1 MKYYAHIRQMEDG
14 CVLYQTVQEH
24 LEGTAALAER
34 FAAAFGAASQG
45 RIAGLT
51 HDKGKY
57 TDGFQNR
64 LLHQGKRVDHSTAGA
79 VECARMGQ
87 IPAAFAV
94 AGHHGGLLELG
105 TRGDGPDSGTLM
117 GRIKRGAPDPVA
129 PEYAREITLPAAE
142 YPDFCNKNILTDF
155 FYVRMLFSCLVDA
168 DFLDTEAFM
177 REKRTSGAQPMT
189 ELLARLN
196 RYVAPWFPPKNEL
209 NCQRCEILSACRER
223 GRREAQGL
231 FTLTVPTGGGKTV
244 ASLAFALEHAVA
256 AGMQRIIYVVP
267 YTSIIEQT
275 ADVFRE
281 ILGADQVLEHHS
293 GVLYETGDHA
303 TAESISMAQ
312 ATENWDIPVVV
323 TTAVQFFESLYSNRP
338 AACRK
343 LHHLAKS
350 VIVMDEAQML
360 PVDHLRPCVHALSEL
375 SAHYGASVVLCTATQ
390 PALTPIFREFQ
401 PELSPRELCPEE
413 LAVSPVFRRTTITC
427 AGKLSWEELTKRL
440 SGQHQALCIVNS
452 RAGAQSVYERLSGD
466 GVFHLSTLMHPTH
479 RRRVLAEIRRRL
491 KNGERCLVASTS
503 LIEAGV
509 DVDFPQVFRELAGL
523 DSMLQAAGRCNREGK
538 RPREESIVTVFE
550 APVAPP
556 PLFLTAIGAARVA
569 MGAYPDLQEPDAIR
583 LYFTELLKLKG
594 ENAQDVKDILPVI
607 SRGDFPFP
615 WVSEH
620 FQMIDTDTKTVY
632 IPGTDQGPLLEQLRM
647 GWRSRD
653 LFRKLAQYAVSVYP
667 QQFEALNL
675 AGDLEILDDQVAIL
689 TNPSLYS
696 EQTGLSLQS
705 DFGKALFI

>member
-1 MKYYAHIRQMEDG
+1 MKYYAHIRQLEDG
-14 CVLYQTVQEH
+14 KVLYQTVQEH

-34 FAAAFGAASQG
+34 FAAAFGAERQG
-45 RIAGLT
+45 KLAGLT
-51 HDKGKY
+51 HDEGKY
-57 TDGFQNR
+57 TDAFQNR
-64 LLHQGKRVDHSTAGA
+64 LLRQGKRVDHSTAGA
-79 VECARMGQ
+79 VECAMMGQ

-94 AGHHGGLLELG
+94 AGHHGGLPNLG
-105 TRGDGPDSGTLM
+105 THGDGPESGTLL
-117 GRIKRGAPDPVA
+117 GRIKKGTPSPVA
-129 PEYAREITLPAAE
+129 PEYAQEISLPAAE
-142 YPDFCNKNILTDF
+142 YPTFCNKNILTDF

-177 REKRTSGAQPMT
+177 REKWKSSAQAMT
-189 ELLARLN
+189 ELLARLD

-209 NCQRCEILSACRER
+209 NRQRCEILSACRER
-223 GRREAQGL
+223 GRQEAPGL

-244 ASLAFALEHAVA
+244 ASLAFALEHAVE

-303 TAESISMAQ
+303 TAESMLMAQ

-338 AACRK
+338 SACRK

-360 PVDHLRPCVHALSEL
+360 PVENLWPCVHAISEL
-375 SAHYGASVVLCTATQ
+375 TAHYGASVVLCTATQ
-390 PALTPIFREFQ
+390 PALTPIFLEFQ
-401 PELSPRELCPEE
+401 PDISPRELCPEG
-413 LAVSPVFRRTTITC
+413 LAVSPVFRRTTIDN
-427 AGKLSWEELTKRL
+427 AGKLSWEELTGRL
-440 SGQHQALCIVNS
+440 MNQRQALCIVNS
-452 RAGAQSVYERLSGD
+452 RAGAQSIYERLSGD
-466 GVFHLSTLMHPTH
+466 GVFHLSTLMHPNH

-491 KNGERCLVASTS
+491 KIGERCLVVSTS

-523 DSMLQAAGRCNREGK
+523 DSILQAAGRCNREGK
-538 RPREESIVTVFE
+538 RLCEESIVTVFE
-550 APVAPP
+550 APTAPP
-556 PLFLTAIGAARVA
+556 PLFSTAIGAARVA
-569 MGAYPDLQEPDAIR
+569 MGADPDLLEPGVIH

-594 ENAQDVKDILPVI
+594 ENAQDVKGILPEI
-607 SRGDFPFP
+607 SRGKFPFQ
-615 WVSEH
+615 WVAEH
-620 FQMIDTDTKTVY
+620 FRMIDTDTKTVY
-632 IPGTDQGPLLEQLRM
+632 IPGEDQAPLLEQLRM
-647 GWRSRD
+647 GWRNRE
-653 LFRKLAQYAVSVYP
+653 LFRKLAQYAVSIYP
-667 QQFEALNL
+667 QHFEALNL